1 MIQPTNVQMPMQAQ
15 YPQQGGANAVAI
27 NIYNPQAYGS
37 APNAQ
42 AGAVPQYCGQSVYG
56 MPYVP
61 TYSATGM
68 TNPMA
73 YQQYMPMNN
82 TSQII
87 PYYPAQTAPAVEQS
101 ITQTSPQI
109 IPYYPAQATS
119 VAQEDMPQS
128 IIAPQVAIQPP
139 VAEQPQAAEQ
149 PQTVEQPQAVEQPQQ
164 PAKTVDV
171 DALVQN
177 LKSTDANVRG
187 QAIKEIAG
195 YAQEAPEV
203 ALQVVSEPIM
213 QALVDIIN
221 EDTSK
226 LEGPTAEQQAVNEK
240 IQKGEKLTAEEQKI
254 AEQQSSPQE
263 IANHNKTIAIYTLAM
278 IQKLQREELNQYIE
292 SQKANGQ
299 EAIAPLGV
307 QDLIGYNEMANIAQ
321 NSKDDNLKLA
331 AIEALGHVVEPQDKA
346 VIEPILAP
354 LKNSSNE
361 DVKNAANEVVT
372 KLAA

>member
-1 MIQPTNVQMPMQAQ
+1 M
-15 YPQQGGANAVAI
+15 
-27 NIYNPQAYGS
+27 
-37 APNAQ
+37 
-42 AGAVPQYCGQSVYG
+42 
-56 MPYVP
+56 
-61 TYSATGM
+61 
-68 TNPMA
+68 
-73 YQQYMPMNN
+73 
-82 TSQII
+82 
-87 PYYPAQTAPAVEQS
+87 
-101 ITQTSPQI
+101 
-109 IPYYPAQATS
+109 
-119 VAQEDMPQS
+119 
-128 IIAPQVAIQPP
+128 
-139 VAEQPQAAEQ
+139 
-149 PQTVEQPQAVEQPQQ
+149 
-164 PAKTVDV
+164 
-171 DALVQN
+171 
-177 LKSTDANVRG
+177 
-187 QAIKEIAG
+187 
-195 YAQEAPEV
+195 
-203 ALQVVSEPIM
+203 QVVSEPIM

>member
-61 TYSATGM
+61 TYSETGM

-73 YQQYMPMNN
+73 YQQYMPVNN